1 MPLSLKAQSPNFVW
15 RNWWQNLTI
24 LSVSWVGL
32 SMMQRG
38 SVPQLYT
45 YLESYW
51 RRLQNFKKSDVYKLN
66 WQASPYT
73 NGILTVNK
81 ILVRYVRESHLPNQ
95 VLKMGLRKKNMHFCL
110 ERSFSG
116 DPVFR
121 TGKFPLNNRWT
132 QVVVKD
138 SKVVFSFFL
147 FGYMLQQ
154 VTKVLFMLL
163 SGSIGKM
170 VTWSCL

>member
-51 RRLQNFKKSDVYKLN
+51 RRLQNLKKSVVYKLN

-73 NGILTVNK
+73 NRILTVNK
-81 ILVRYVRESHLPNQ
+81 ILVRYVRESNLPNQ

-121 TGKFPLNNRWT
+121 TGKFPLDYRWT

-147 FGYMLQQ
+147 FGYMLE
-154 VTKVLFMLL
+154 
-163 SGSIGKM
+163 
-170 VTWSCL
+170 

>member
-1 MPLSLKAQSPNFVW
+1 
-15 RNWWQNLTI
+15 
-24 LSVSWVGL
+24 
-32 SMMQRG
+32 
-38 SVPQLYT
+38 
-45 YLESYW
+45 
-51 RRLQNFKKSDVYKLN
+51 
-66 WQASPYT
+66 
-73 NGILTVNK
+73 
-81 ILVRYVRESHLPNQ
+81 
-95 VLKMGLRKKNMHFCL
+95 MGLRKKNMHFCL

-170 VTWSCL
+170 VT